1 MRIISLLLLF
11 LLTVVLFIPA
21 CKPSHVEQSAK
32 DTLRDIN
39 SEDWKV
45 REKSLVLLGE
55 IGDEDYKPSPELQKE
70 LVSLLSDETV
80 AFKTLESTLAKE
92 GKKTNEI
99 IKKRSELF
107 PAGEYDDYIRM
118 LSHYSAINKIDG
130 GLKAIFRL
138 LVETNYKVS
147 PAILT
152 TFGKEN
158 IGFFIDKVNSGTQK
172 EREIALCVLSIWSD
186 EHVESEDFDTS
197 IIPQLDTSEK
207 DILKPIFL
215 KQSNDPNYNI
225 RDLVLSGLGNF
236 IQDPAVKKQ
245 IEQMASS
252 DNEKFIRN
260 KARRILDKQ
269 K

>member
-1 MRIISLLLLF
+1 MQTRRFSLLILLSF
-11 LLTVVLFIPA
+11 TLSVVA
-21 CKPSHVEQSAK
+21 CNQSHIEQLSK
-32 DTLRDIN
+32 DTSRDIK
-39 SEDWKV
+39 SQDWKV
-45 REKSLVLLGE
+45 REKSLILLGE

-70 LVSLLSDETV
+70 LVSLLSNETV

-99 IKKRSELF
+99 LKKRNEMF
-107 PAGEYDDYIRM
+107 PSGEYDDYIRT
-118 LSHYSAINKIDG
+118 LSHYSAANKIEG
-130 GLKAIFRL
+130 GLTALFSL

-158 IGFFIDKVNSGTQK
+158 LGFFIDKASSGAQK
-172 EREIALCVLSIWSD
+172 EREIALCVLSIWSNGQI
-186 EHVESEDFDTS
+186 ESEDFDTG
-197 IIPQLDTSEK
+197 IIPQLSASEK